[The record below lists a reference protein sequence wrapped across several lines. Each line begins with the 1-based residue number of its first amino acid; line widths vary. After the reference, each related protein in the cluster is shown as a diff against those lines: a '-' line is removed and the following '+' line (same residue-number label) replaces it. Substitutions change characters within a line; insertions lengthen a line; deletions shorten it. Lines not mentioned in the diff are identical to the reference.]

1 MMDFI
6 YLHNNSVLIA
16 LFTER
21 MCFHIAVSDS
31 FPSSAVPT
39 AYSRI
44 TVVLLVAGI
53 LLFLMLFTVTAFG

>member
-6 YLHNNSVLIA
+6 YLHNDSVLIA

-21 MCFHIAVSDS
+21 MCFNIAVSDS

-53 LLFLMLFTVTAFG
+53 LLFLMLLTVTAFG